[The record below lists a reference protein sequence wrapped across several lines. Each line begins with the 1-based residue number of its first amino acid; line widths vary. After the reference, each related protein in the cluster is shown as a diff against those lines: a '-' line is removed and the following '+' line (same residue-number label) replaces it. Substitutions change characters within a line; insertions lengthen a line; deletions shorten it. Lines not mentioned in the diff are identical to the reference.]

1 MHFPRLRGVA
11 YKKYFLPRADGA
23 SLYTVLY
30 RGDTYVYMDFFAD
43 EPRQMSF
50 PKALDQSAAVLE
62 STVDCR
68 DMGDCL
74 TASGAAGYA
83 VFRLDGP
90 QQKG

>member
-1 MHFPRLRGVA
+1 
-11 YKKYFLPRADGA
+11 
-23 SLYTVLY
+23 
-30 RGDTYVYMDFFAD
+30 
-43 EPRQMSF
+43 MSF
-50 PKALDQSAAVLE
+50 PKENARAAVLE

>member
-11 YKKYFLPRADGA
+11 YKKYFLPQESGA

-43 EPRQMSF
+43 EHRQMSF
-50 PKALDQSAAVLE
+50 PKENARAAVLE

-68 DMGDCL
+68 DTGDCL